1 MHSKSKLSDD
11 TWQGF
16 STAALLREIHIAE
29 ASAPEQRSFLSAM
42 LAELERRGVEIV
54 TPSTLALYENIAANE
69 WRIAAGFR
77 DHSLERTIKILGLDQ
92 EQVQAELDEQIEKML
107 AK

>member
-1 MHSKSKLSDD
+1 
-11 TWQGF
+11 
-16 STAALLREIHIAE
+16 
-29 ASAPEQRSFLSAM
+29 M
-42 LAELERRGVEIV
+42 LAELEAARRRDRH
-54 TPSTLALYENIAANE
+54 PRTLALYENIAANE

-92 EQVQAELDEQIEKML
+92 EQVQAESDQQIEKML